1 MNIHNIPPVSV
12 DLTLTVSI
20 ILGLSAII
28 SPILVA
34 LINNHHQYKMKKL
47 EYKQKEHE
55 ENILYRRKIFV
66 NFLQAF
72 NKVCQAPS
80 DENISSYSECYSLA
94 YIYLPDYVRKDM
106 GKFNLLINN
115 QNFDEAIKYVD
126 ALSMDVCKELQKL

>member
-12 DLTLTVSI
+12 DLTLTVSV

-55 ENILYRRKIFV
+55 ENI
-66 NFLQAF
+66 NFCRF
-72 NKVCQAPS
+72 SPS
-80 DENISSYSECYSLA
+80 I
-94 YIYLPDYVRKDM
+94 
-106 GKFNLLINN
+106 
-115 QNFDEAIKYVD
+115 Q
-126 ALSMDVCKELQKL
+126 